1 MAITLKKYK
10 QTDMYMSP
18 SGALMD
24 AAAVSEQFP
33 AASVFP
39 HVVET
44 DPAGQMMYGLYNLA
58 AMRGQYGI
66 DPALGEAEAIAALTD
81 AMNAE
86 QEAQKEAATQPS
98 VEERTAAALEFLA
111 MSSLPDADGE
121 GV

>member
-1 MAITLKKYK
+1 MIYLKKYVP
-10 QTDMYMSP
+10 TDLYMSP

-33 AASVFP
+33 AAAVFP

-44 DPAGQMMYGLYNLA
+44 DQAGQMMYGLYNLA
-58 AMRGQYGI
+58 AMRSQYGV
-66 DPALGEAEAIAALTD
+66 DAALAENEAITAVAD

-86 QEAQKEAATQPS
+86 QEAQREAANQPT

-111 MSSLPDADGE
+111 MNSLPDE
-121 GV
+121 EVNV